1 MKQGELIEAER
12 AERRAD
18 PKLARSPSGDR
29 PGYAPD
35 EGRQ

>member
-1 MKQGELIEAER
+1 MKQGEQIEAER
-12 AERRAD
+12 AERRVA
-18 PKLARSPSGDR
+18 PKPARIPSGDR